1 MASLNPFDLVRAI
14 NEKRSVP
21 HLYEYNPYLTNTAFS
36 YSLDTIMLANEM
48 NRLHGLLPEAQYDF
62 YYESVRRGKRFAK
75 WHKKTEHAHL
85 DAVMQYYGYSKE
97 KAIEALQVLTQ
108 DNIRDILSELD
119 KGGR

>member
-1 MASLNPFDLVRAI
+1 MSTNPFEYVKSI
-14 NEKRSVP
+14 NEKRPVD
-21 HLYEYNPYLTNTAFS
+21 HTYDYNPYLTNTAFS
-36 YSLDTIMLANEM
+36 YSLDTVMLSNEM